1 MIYVEIFGQQVNL
14 YAQIVGFVG
23 LVVIAWSYQL
33 KKLGYL
39 AVSTVAMA
47 IFLAESCILYA
58 DSDTFTGIV
67 LNAAAVVRNLLM
79 ILFLRRYGR
88 EMPAW
93 VAVCLLVP
101 VWIICVFGF
110 GAWYTYLP
118 PALQTVYIFC
128 ALSKNYY
135 CLKGGALVLEGGNLF
150 YNASVGAYVGILRQ
164 VVLVTSVIV
173 STIVYFVHSRRER
186 AANAA
191 EAPRS

>member
-1 MIYVEIFGQQVNL
+1 
-14 YAQIVGFVG
+14 
-23 LVVIAWSYQL
+23 
-33 KKLGYL
+33 
-39 AVSTVAMA
+39 
-47 IFLAESCILYA
+47 
-58 DSDTFTGIV
+58 
-67 LNAAAVVRNLLM
+67 M

-101 VWIICVFGF
+101 VWIICAFGF

-118 PALQTVYIFC
+118 PALQTVYTFC

>member
-67 LNAAAVVRNLLM
+67 LNAAAY
-79 ILFLRRYGR
+79 IKF
-88 EMPAW
+88 
-93 VAVCLLVP
+93 
-101 VWIICVFGF
+101 
-110 GAWYTYLP
+110 YL
-118 PALQTVYIFC
+118 C
-128 ALSKNYY
+128 S
-135 CLKGGALVLEGGNLF
+135 
-150 YNASVGAYVGILRQ
+150 ASVTFI
-164 VVLVTSVIV
+164 S
-173 STIVYFVHSRRER
+173 
-186 AANAA
+186 
-191 EAPRS
+191 